1 MAPYGQAV
9 THSPHPT
16 QASSFTVTTPVSLFF
31 EIALGL
37 TGQARTQAG
46 RSQCWHE
53 SARKSK
59 ALLLSESSS
68 NLEPNQTT
76 RLCRSVGPRACSDL
90 HAASQLLQPVHLS
103 RSIIKANLGINPN
116 PQCAT
121 SRLVAHRRRS
131 WQKM

>member
-46 RSQCWHE
+46 RSQCWHA

-59 ALLLSESSS
+59 A
-68 NLEPNQTT
+68 
-76 RLCRSVGPRACSDL
+76 
-90 HAASQLLQPVHLS
+90 
-103 RSIIKANLGINPN
+103 
-116 PQCAT
+116 
-121 SRLVAHRRRS
+121 
-131 WQKM
+131 